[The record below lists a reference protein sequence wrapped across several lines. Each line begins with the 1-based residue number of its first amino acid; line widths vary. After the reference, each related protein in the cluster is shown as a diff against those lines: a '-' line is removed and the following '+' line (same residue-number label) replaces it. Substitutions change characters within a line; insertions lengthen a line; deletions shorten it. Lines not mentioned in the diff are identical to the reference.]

1 MRVSQPQWASLIT
14 SPRVS
19 YINMGRGLSGGGRG
33 TRQVSVPHL
42 PGLAPEAES
51 NPVALRR
58 KYGTIP
64 KKGERQVLERG
75 GGE

>member
-42 PGLAPEAES
+42 PGL
-51 NPVALRR
+51 V
-58 KYGTIP
+58 P
-64 KKGERQVLERG
+64 KRNQTL
-75 GGE
+75 